1 MALKTYSR
9 QRKTSQPTYE
19 PPSKRRRV
27 ASPDAPSFSDDAPTS
42 DNAAP
47 APVEPSSPLLQS
59 QSYDEVSELAL
70 PSSTPPSSPPAPPR
84 TSPSPIL
91 LKRRPAFSFLARKPA
106 KTADNT
112 TKKSGGSPLQPRSA
126 NDVTTRRKTNGTA
139 KKQTRL
145 TQLQLDLGTAPVQ
158 KTCST
163 CGMAHVP
170 SNSEDAALHKVFHAQ
185 NVGGVELGRG
195 FVRGLTAVQRVWE
208 GPDGDCVVVVSRRDG
223 AAAKNRVARVME
235 VVRAEL
241 GAIEIAEAELWSQV
255 EVEAAPTPIP
265 TPKPSTPAPAPAV
278 EERQKESVAAHER
291 VDAEAAGDSKSPK
304 PSPIITT
311 TTTTSTTAMADRYK
325 AYLYVRGT
333 KCIGLCL
340 AERISSAQYHYHHD
354 DDDDDVKPSTTTQ
367 PQSRTPS
374 QTPPQP
380 TIPPPQSNPPTA
392 STTTP
397 SPALSPSP
405 QINTH
410 LGISRI
416 WTSSAHRRAGVG
428 SALLDAAARCFVYG
442 YGAPPVPKNRVAFS
456 QPTQMGRRL
465 AEWWVGGRKGDG
477 EKGGRRDG
485 GLLVYW

>member
-1 MALKTYSR
+1 
-9 QRKTSQPTYE
+9 
-19 PPSKRRRV
+19 
-27 ASPDAPSFSDDAPTS
+27 
-42 DNAAP
+42 
-47 APVEPSSPLLQS
+47 
-59 QSYDEVSELAL
+59 
-70 PSSTPPSSPPAPPR
+70 
-84 TSPSPIL
+84 
-91 LKRRPAFSFLARKPA
+91 
-106 KTADNT
+106 
-112 TKKSGGSPLQPRSA
+112 
-126 NDVTTRRKTNGTA
+126 
-139 KKQTRL
+139 L

-241 GAIEIAEAELWSQV
+241 GAIEIAEAELWSQ
-255 EVEAAPTPIP
+255 
-265 TPKPSTPAPAPAV
+265 
-278 EERQKESVAAHER
+278 
-291 VDAEAAGDSKSPK
+291 

-340 AERISSAQYHYHHD
+340 AERISSAH
-354 DDDDDVKPSTTTQ
+354 
-367 PQSRTPS
+367 RTPS

-465 AEWWVGGRKGDG
+465 AEWWVG
-477 EKGGRRDG
+477 
-485 GLLVYW
+485 

>member
-9 QRKTSQPTYE
+9 QGKTSRPTYE

-27 ASPDAPSFSDDAPTS
+27 ASPDAPSTN

-47 APVEPSSPLLQS
+47 APVEPSSPPLQP

-91 LKRRPAFSFLARKPA
+91 LKRRPVFSFLARKHA
-106 KTADNT
+106 KTADST
-112 TKKSGGSPLQPRSA
+112 TKKSAAAPLQPRSA
-126 NDVTTRRKTNGTA
+126 NDVATRRKTSGTA
-139 KKQTRL
+139 RKQTRL

-158 KTCST
+158 KTCPT
-163 CGMAHVP
+163 CGMAYVP
-170 SNSEDAALHKVFHAQ
+170 SNSEDAALHKAFHAQ

-195 FVRGLTAVQRVWE
+195 FVRGLTAAQRVWE

-223 AAAKNRVARVME
+223 AAARNRVARVME

-241 GAIEIAEAELWSQV
+241 GAVEIAEAELWSQV
-255 EVEAAPTPIP
+255 EVEAAPAPIP
-265 TPKPSTPAPAPAV
+265 TAKPAAPASACAV
-278 EERQKESVAAHER
+278 EERQKESATAHER
-291 VDAEAAGDSKSPK
+291 VDAKATSDSRSPE
-304 PSPIITT
+304 PSPV
-311 TTTTSTTAMADRYK
+311 TTTSTTAMADRYK
-325 AYLYVRGT
+325 AFLYVRGT

-354 DDDDDVKPSTTTQ
+354 DDDVKPSTTTQ
-367 PQSRTPS
+367 IPS
-374 QTPPQP
+374 QP
-380 TIPPPQSNPPTA
+380 TIPPPLSHPTPA
-392 STTTP
+392 STTLP
-397 SPALSPSP
+397 SPSP
-405 QINTH
+405 QVPTH

-416 WTSSAHRRAGVG
+416 WTSSSHRRAGVG

-442 YGAPPVPKNRVAFS
+442 YGAPPVPRDRVAFS
-456 QPTQMGRRL
+456 QPTDMGRRL
-465 AEWWVGGRKGDG
+465 GVRWVGG
-477 EKGGRRDG
+477 EGGR